1 MVFPFPAI
9 NRELGA
15 VWVGRGVQVHMRCHL
30 GLWGCE
36 PLIVVFL
43 TRWGRVWDERL
54 VDFRRLAQAL
64 WDIVKMARCKR
75 GMEGHL
81 RRKDVL

>member
-1 MVFPFPAI
+1 M
-9 NRELGA
+9 
-15 VWVGRGVQVHMRCHL
+15 RGHL

-36 PLIVVFL
+36 ALAVVFL
-43 TRWGRVWDERL
+43 TRWGGVWDERL

-64 WDIVKMARCKR
+64 WVIVRMARGKR

-81 RRKDVL
+81 RRKDVLWGVDADILAA